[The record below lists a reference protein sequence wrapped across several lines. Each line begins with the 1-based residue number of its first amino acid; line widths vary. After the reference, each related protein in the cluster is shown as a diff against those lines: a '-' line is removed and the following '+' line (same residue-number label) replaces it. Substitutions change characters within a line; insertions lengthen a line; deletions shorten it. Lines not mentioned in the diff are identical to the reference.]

1 MIVDQILGGKIMK
14 TFGFTLTVFA
24 VLGMGSH
31 AHAAMNLIAKCG
43 FPLSN
48 DEQIRP
54 GAPFIYVLENN
65 GKFFVINSIANTWEK
80 ISERSTGLAGDI
92 SPVEARI
99 TANKVERRVEWEQ
112 KDPGGA
118 NLSIQKNYIDLRI
131 LASELQS
138 ELDMTDGI
146 SSFTENRYPSCVV
159 FD

>member
-1 MIVDQILGGKIMK
+1 MK
-14 TFGFTLTVFA
+14 NFGFTLTVFA

-48 DEQIRP
+48 DVQIRP
-54 GAPFIYVLENN
+54 GTPFIYVLENN
-65 GKFFVINSIANTWEK
+65 GKFFVINSIANTWER

-92 SPVEARI
+92 VPVEARI
-99 TANKVERRVEWEQ
+99 TASKVEKRVEWKQ
-112 KDPGGA
+112 GDPSGESFG
-118 NLSIQKNYIDLRI
+118 SIQTNYIDLQN
-131 LASELQS
+131 LGSEPPSELS
-138 ELDMTDGI
+138 VTDGI